1 MEKLIITAAICGAEV
16 TKEHNSAVPYTKE
29 EMVREAKAAYDAGA
43 AVIHV
48 HVRTDEGVPT
58 QSRER
63 FAEIL
68 PAIQEACPGA
78 ILIPS
83 TGGAT
88 GMTPEERLQP
98 MELMPEMAT
107 LDCGTCNFGDEIFV
121 NDMPTMRA
129 FGKRMIE
136 NNIKP
141 EYECFEIGHLDT
153 VLDMARKGLVPG
165 APMQFNFVLGVNG
178 CTPATPENLAF
189 LVNKIPAGSTW
200 TVTGVGRGAWP
211 MVATGIIM
219 GGHVRVG
226 FEDNIYLERGV
237 KAKSNGELVEKVRA
251 FAKLLGREVASP
263 AEAREILGL
272 APRS

>member
-16 TKEHNSAVPYTKE
+16 TKAHNPAVPYTKE
-29 EMVREAKAAYDAGA
+29 EMVREAKSAYDAGA

-48 HVRTDEGVPT
+48 LVRHDDGTPT
-58 QSRER
+58 QDRER

-68 PAIQEACPGA
+68 PAIQAACPDA

-98 MELMPEMAT
+98 TELCPEMAT
-107 LDCGTCNFGDEIFV
+107 LDCGTCNFGDDIFV

-153 VLDMARKGLVPG
+153 VLDMARKGEVPG
-165 APMQFNFVLGVNG
+165 APMQFNFVLGVSG

-237 KAKSNGELVEKVRA
+237 KAKSNGELVEKVKA
-251 FAKLLGREVASP
+251 FAKLLGREIATP

-272 APRS
+272 KK